1 MSIHQQSDDKFL
13 DNLETEFVFDIKK
26 YGPHSYPRW
35 LEIEKEKRAIIAE
48 PDYYISGISLT
59 FLKPDG
65 KEHTYKYYPFRKK
78 KLTLEDF
85 ARVVRSCE
93 DRYLIEIPKASF
105 LTEMVESTNNH
116 KALEEIQIRYKN
128 YVKTKEH

>member
-48 PDYYISGISLT
+48 PEYYISGISLT

-78 KLTLEDF
+78 KMANGGVTRADGI
-85 ARVVRSCE
+85 AQRG
-93 DRYLIEIPKASF
+93 
-105 LTEMVESTNNH
+105 
-116 KALEEIQIRYKN
+116 
-128 YVKTKEH
+128 KTRGKMC

>member
-48 PDYYISGISLT
+48 PEYYISGISLT

-85 ARVVRSCE
+85 ARVVPFGCQSKYGYPV
-93 DRYLIEIPKASF
+93 DSVPVGAVSPYI
-105 LTEMVESTNNH
+105 VVSTT
-116 KALEEIQIRYKN
+116 LKN
-128 YVKTKEH
+128 RNGPFDEPVNIK

>member
-1 MSIHQQSDDKFL
+1 MAK
-13 DNLETEFVFDIKK
+13 
-26 YGPHSYPRW
+26 
-35 LEIEKEKRAIIAE
+35 EIISESRLREIISEEAAR
-48 PDYYISGISLT
+48 
-59 FLKPDG
+59 F
-65 KEHTYKYYPFRKK
+65 KK

>member
-1 MSIHQQSDDKFL
+1 MSTQEQSDDLFLSQIERKF
-13 DNLETEFVFDIKK
+13 VHDIKK
-26 YGPHSYPRW
+26 YGLYFYPEW
-35 LEIEKEKRAIIAE
+35 LTFEKNNRALAAQPE
-48 PDYYISGISLT
+48 YYCSAISLT
-59 FLKPDG
+59 FLKPNG
-65 KEHTYKYYPFRKK
+65 EEHTYKYYQFQKK
-78 KLTLEDF
+78 KLTIEDF
-85 ARVVRSCE
+85 VRAIRSCE